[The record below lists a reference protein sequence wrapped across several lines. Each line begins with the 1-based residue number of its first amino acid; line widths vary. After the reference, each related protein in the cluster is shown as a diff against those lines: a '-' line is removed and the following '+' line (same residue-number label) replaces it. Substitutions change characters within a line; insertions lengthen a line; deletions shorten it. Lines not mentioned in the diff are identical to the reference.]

1 MPTLGLSEGSARARP
16 TGQGAQEG
24 ARSGP
29 SRGTLTRYAAAKGI
43 TRRSWASWSRRVV
56 VLAIVGLLLQVGIV
70 VWRVRHQRLGPIAGG
85 FATVTVDGRTRQ
97 VLVKQSWAATDCYS
111 ETCKRTTTSLTRE
124 VDWFDFNRMLA
135 RAAGPAE
142 APAWYRPWTE
152 EEVLPFLD
160 LATPANGPGDEAF
173 VTFARA
179 GLGWPFRAFQGAR
192 AYNGMVDSRG
202 YVSCWTPTSAS
213 ASPGYLRIGQS
224 EYPLSPI
231 WTGLALDIGI
241 FVGLGVLTFAA
252 RDSWLWARRVRDGQC
267 PGCRYDLAGLHSGE
281 PCPECGRATPG
292 G

>member
-1 MPTLGLSEGSARARP
+1 M
-16 TGQGAQEG
+16 
-24 ARSGP
+24 
-29 SRGTLTRYAAAKGI
+29 GI

-111 ETCKRTTTSLTRE
+111 ETCKRTTMSLTRE
-124 VDWFDFNRMLA
+124 VDWVDFNRLFA

-152 EEVLPFLD
+152 
-160 LATPANGPGDEAF
+160 DEAIEF
-173 VTFARA
+173 IDAADPTRGVGGAMSTMARA
-179 GLGWPFRAFQGAR
+179 GLGWPFRAFQGVR
-192 AYNGMVDSRG
+192 AWDGIVDVRG
-202 YVSCWTPTSAS
+202 AVSYWTPTSAF
-213 ASPGYLRIGQS
+213 ASSGYLRIGQT
-224 EYPLSPI
+224 EYPLAPI
-231 WTGLALDIGI
+231 WPGLALDIGM
-241 FVGLGVLTFAA
+241 FVGLGVLAFAA
-252 RDSWLWARRVRDGQC
+252 RDTWRWVRRVREGQC
-267 PGCRYDLAGLHSGE
+267 PGCRYDLTGLQTGE